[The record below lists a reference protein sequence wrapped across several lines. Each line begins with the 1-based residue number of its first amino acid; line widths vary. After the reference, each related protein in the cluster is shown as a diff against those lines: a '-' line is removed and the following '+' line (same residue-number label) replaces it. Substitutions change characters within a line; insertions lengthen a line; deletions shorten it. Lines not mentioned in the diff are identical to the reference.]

1 MHAFFPIT
9 RLGLRLLARVV
20 LASGIFALLLVAV
33 IGLLAYRSEMSA
45 RAGQFDEVRQSIAPL
60 LAGEISEKKDANIGL
75 LLTAV
80 AHILPEAR
88 IRVEADDGRR
98 YEAGRAFLPAD
109 AKTHEIKLI
118 HPHSGTSVGR
128 LLIAVDP
135 VWAWEQAIDKL
146 ESGILVLLA
155 FIVLFATALSL
166 FVRHLIV
173 SRLAILA
180 DQTSAF
186 EPDSDAPLPSLPDL
200 SDDARRDEIDDLATA
215 FTRMQQRIRDD
226 LKSARAL
233 QEQLSRQALRDPLTE
248 LGNRALLALRAREQL
263 GKAGMREVAFVF
275 IDIDRL
281 KLINDTLG
289 HSVGDQLLRTMA
301 RRMEAA
307 LPERVELF
315 RPGSDEFL
323 LLIPD
328 ASAQPC
334 VEQVIID
341 LQTVMAAAFSVEH
354 HEISI
359 TISIGVAISPNHG
372 QELSQLLKH
381 ADIALQAAKRNG
393 RGNTSF
399 FNPSMLVN
407 LNERVRLESLL
418 RHALERGE
426 FEIHYQPQIELGSGR
441 LLGAEALLRWNHP
454 ELGTIN
460 PEQFIP
466 VAEDSGQ
473 IVTIGAWVF
482 ATACREA
489 RLWCDAG
496 LTELTLSVNVSVSQL
511 RHAGLSATIRAAL
524 TGAGLPGERL
534 EVEVTESTIMDDVN
548 QAAECLE
555 ALRALGIRVA
565 VDDFGTGYSSLAS
578 PKHLPIDRLKI
589 ARAFITDIP
598 QDGNDTAIAVAVI
611 RLAEALN
618 MSVIAEGVENFEQA
632 ELLLAKG
639 CPSAQGYYFARPLP
653 AAQFLEFALEKAGIR
668 VC

>member
-1 MHAFFPIT
+1 MRAFFPIT

-20 LASGIFALLLVAV
+20 LASSIFALLLVAI
-33 IGLLAYRSEMSA
+33 IGLLAYRSEISA
-45 RAGQFDEVRQSIAPL
+45 RTGQFDEVRQSIAPL

-88 IRVEADDGRR
+88 VRVEADDGRR

-109 AKTHEIKLI
+109 AKTHEIKLT

-135 VWAWEQAIDKL
+135 AWAWEQAIDKL

-180 DQTSAF
+180 DQTGAF
-186 EPDSDAPLPSLPDL
+186 EPDSDSPLPSLPDL
-200 SDDARRDEIDDLATA
+200 SDDARRDEIDDLAAA
-215 FTRMQQRIRDD
+215 FVRMQQRIRDD
-226 LKSARAL
+226 LQSARAL

-248 LGNRALLALRAREQL
+248 LGNRAHLALRAREQL

-565 VDDFGTGYSSLAS
+565 VDDFGTGYSSLAYL
-578 PKHLPIDRLKI
+578 KHLPIDRLKI
-589 ARAFITDIP
+589 DRAFITDIP

-653 AAQFLEFALEKAGIR
+653 AAQFLEFALGKAGIR